1 MLRGLDSAGSL
12 AWITLE
18 AEFTPT
24 SWTKTLPWLDA
35 AFPPVHRWA
44 GSLLF
49 DPDMLIGTIGNVTAS
64 LRLKASHAVS
74 DRNMACPVTKAFEM
88 AFPQI
93 SRQILCLN

>member
-1 MLRGLDSAGSL
+1 MDHFRSLIYPYELDEDAPL
-12 AWITLE
+12 
-18 AEFTPT
+18 
-24 SWTKTLPWLDA
+24 LDA

-88 AFPQI
+88 VFPQL
-93 SRQILCLN
+93 SRQIGYQN